1 MMKILVFE
9 EHPSTADKKV
19 KANIYDT
26 PLSRWREKPSFS
38 LFLLVKSKIEQERDK
53 NIISVSIEVTSS

>member
-19 KANIYDT
+19 KANIHDT
-26 PLSRWREKPSFS
+26 PLRRWREKPS
-38 LFLLVKSKIEQERDK
+38 LFLLIKSKIKQERDK
-53 NIISVSIEVTSS
+53 NIISASIEVTSS

>member
-19 KANIYDT
+19 KANIHDT
-26 PLSRWREKPSFS
+26 PLSRWREKPS
-38 LFLLVKSKIEQERDK
+38 LFLLIKSKIKQERDK
-53 NIISVSIEVTSS
+53 NIISVSTEVTSS

>member
-19 KANIYDT
+19 KANIHDT
-26 PLSRWREKPSFS
+26 PLSRWRENPS
-38 LFLLVKSKIEQERDK
+38 LFLLIKSKIEQERDK

>member
-19 KANIYDT
+19 KANIHDT
-26 PLSRWREKPSFS
+26 PLSRWREKPS
-38 LFLLVKSKIEQERDK
+38 LFLLIKSKIEQEIDK

>member
-19 KANIYDT
+19 KANIHDT
-26 PLSRWREKPSFS
+26 PLSRWREKLS
-38 LFLLVKSKIEQERDK
+38 LFLLIKSKIEQERDK